1 VAKAQINRQ
10 DTLASSSTEID
21 SGLPEESTA
30 ETAPRELQDEA
41 INAPSHPVVV
51 ANPIHRAKTDAIPA
65 AAAPTDLPGQ
75 IGTVEI
81 HGNTKGLPFRDG
93 DPDPEGWYGGQGGIT
108 GNAETARAD
117 GVLNTEAS
125 TAVAEEDAKREP
137 RRES

>member
-10 DTLASSSTEID
+10 DTLASTSTEVTSAPPED
-21 SGLPEESTA
+21 TAKTVSG
-30 ETAPRELQDEA
+30 ELQEEA
-41 INAPSHPVVV
+41 INAPVHQMI
-51 ANPIHRAKTDAIPA
+51 ADPINRAKTDAIPA
-65 AAAPTDLPGQ
+65 AAAPADLPGP

-108 GNAETARAD
+108 GNAEQAIAG
-117 GVLNTEAS
+117 GVVNTEAS
-125 TAVAEEDAKREP
+125 EAVAAEDAKREP